1 MPRVRRCHL
10 EWGGVVCRIGRTPWH
25 CAHSLLRPCGRW
37 WLAANSNFLL
47 LGGPLCPPRLK
58 RTEISWWVFVVAH
71 IYLHLFC
78 STGRTADCCLLMCL
92 RGRLQESCWFHRL
105 KAGWNYCG
113 MLEPLCTPKVIKKRE
128 KESNRSTDLSASSTH
143 IWHQLKARSNRTA
156 PYCKRW
162 QVSTPAAYLS
172 TPYELVALSASAVHI
187 KMPQAPSSEVDGSWI
202 ICFIKRWVNCD
213 LQTWSVEIIL
223 RLRLKWLKTM
233 MDVRRRT
240 GFWFP

>member
-113 MLEPLCTPKVIKKRE
+113 MLEPLCAPKVIKKRE
-128 KESNRSTDLSASSTH
+128 RESNRSIDLSASSTH

-202 ICFIKRWVNCD
+202 ICFG
-213 LQTWSVEIIL
+213 L
-223 RLRLKWLKTM
+223 LK
-233 MDVRRRT
+233 
-240 GFWFP
+240 GG

>member
-47 LGGPLCPPRLK
+47 LGGPSRLK

-113 MLEPLCTPKVIKKRE
+113 MLEPLCAPKVIKKRE
-128 KESNRSTDLSASSTH
+128 RESNRSIDLSASSTH

-202 ICFIKRWVNCD
+202 ICFG
-213 LQTWSVEIIL
+213 L
-223 RLRLKWLKTM
+223 LK
-233 MDVRRRT
+233 
-240 GFWFP
+240 GG